1 MRCRLPADEVADP
14 IHPSGSSPAFKR
26 PVSIKLDGPFDLP
39 LSLEAA
45 ASFLPP
51 VDRIPQS
58 LRLAIAVDE
67 RSVIIEIGQQS
78 RTPAV
83 IEASA
88 TAALPRARLKELALW
103 LTSGDLDLR
112 PFYRI
117 TAAHPVMAPIAKRL
131 RGLKPLRPASLFEM
145 AIITITEQQLSL
157 AAAFHIRSR
166 LVERFGRPI
175 EDHWVV
181 PTADAIAKA
190 SLRDL
195 RACGLSHRKAEYVR
209 DFARRVVSGE
219 LDLEG
224 LKQRKDSEIRD
235 CLMRCRGF
243 GAWSVEY
250 FLIRGL
256 GRWNAL
262 PSEDVG
268 LRRTIGLH
276 LAHRRRLSP
285 GQLERALSPFAP
297 FRGLAAFY
305 LAVDYRLRQRKS
317 RPISGHSSTGG

>member
-1 MRCRLPADEVADP
+1 M
-14 IHPSGSSPAFKR
+14 AFKL
-26 PVSIKLDGPFDLP
+26 PVSIKLNGPFDLS

-51 VDRIPQS
+51 VDRIPES
-58 LRLAIAVDE
+58 LRLAIPVDE
-67 RSVIIEIGQQS
+67 RSAIIEIGQQS
-78 RTPAV
+78 STPTV
-83 IEASA
+83 IAASA
-88 TAALPRARLKELALW
+88 TPALPRSRLVELALW

-117 TAAHPVMAPIAKRL
+117 TAAHPVMGPIAKRL
-131 RGLKPLRPASLFEM
+131 RGLKPLRPGSLFEM

-175 EDHWVV
+175 EDLWVV
-181 PTADAIAKA
+181 PTPDAIAKA

-209 DFARRVVSGE
+209 DFARRVASGE
-219 LDLEG
+219 FDLEG
-224 LKQRKDSEIRD
+224 LKRQTNAEIRD
-235 CLMRCRGF
+235 CLNRCRGF

-250 FLIRGL
+250 FLVRGL
-256 GRWNAL
+256 GRWDAL
-262 PSEDVG
+262 PAEDVG

-276 LAHRRRLSP
+276 MAHRGRLSP
-285 GQLERALSPFAP
+285 GQLERVLLPFAP

-305 LAVDYRLRQRKS
+305 LAVEYRLRQRRS
-317 RPISGHSSTGG
+317 RPVSGSVSLPIERPSVRLSRQRRGIAG